1 MNNNTC
7 IYLIRL
13 KNEQCYIYFIFIYR
27 FRLSMIYFI
36 FIYCF
41 HLGSKDWERRI
52 WIIYLIRSR
61 QYQLNHKTFDNNFT
75 YILTLLHVMSR
86 QMTIANIYAS
96 LISTHNNIIPFF
108 FLVFFSEPSHHNS
121 TNIYFICVFNEH

>member
-13 KNEQCYIYFIFIYR
+13 KNEQCYIYFIFIYG
-27 FRLSMIYFI
+27 FRLWMIYFI

-108 FLVFFSEPSHHNS
+108 FGLFFWTITPQ
-121 TNIYFICVFNEH
+121 FNQHLFYMRV